1 MTANKNEA
9 SDTSS
14 SPSPT
19 PTPPSE
25 RNVSLD
31 ALRGFALLGILVI
44 NVQTFS
50 MPFEALSNPT
60 LYGGFEG
67 SDYVSW
73 LVAHAFFQGSFITLF
88 TVMFGGGVILFTE
101 SKKARNES
109 VLGLYY
115 RRNLWLLVI
124 GLAHAYLL
132 WYGDILVMYSLC
144 AFWVVSVRD
153 WEPSKQ
159 AQLGLVLVSFPAVLY
174 ILLGPE
180 APSGFWNT
188 PEATLQSQVETYQG
202 GWLAQMDHR
211 VPTAL
216 SQHTN
221 TFFVQ
226 GFWRISGLMIVG
238 MAAFNWGLLTN
249 ERDAGEYARLFAAG
263 ALIGVPLVLAGVWYM
278 STNAWSADVALWW
291 RPFNY
296 VGSIV
301 VGFGYVGGLMIYL
314 KSHVRS
320 LVTRA
325 LAAVGRTAFSNYLLQ
340 TVIATTIFY
349 GHGLG
354 LFGTVSRTEQ
364 MGFVVL
370 IWAIQVPLSV
380 LWLRRYR
387 FGPIEWLWRTLTY
400 GERQPMR
407 VEEGE

>member
-1 MTANKNEA
+1 MTAKKTEA

-14 SPSPT
+14 SPS

-44 NVQTFS
+44 NIQTFS

-67 SDYVSW
+67 SDYFSW
-73 LVAHAFFQGSFITLF
+73 LVAHVFFQGSFITLF

-115 RRNLWLLVI
+115 RRNFWLLVI

-132 WYGDILVMYSLC
+132 WYGDILVMYALC

-159 AQLGLVLVSFPAVLY
+159 AQLGLVLVSFPAILY

-180 APSGFWNT
+180 TPSGFWNT
-188 PEATLQSQVETYQG
+188 PEAVLQSQVETYQG
-202 GWLAQMDHR
+202 GWLRQMEHR
-211 VPTAL
+211 VPTAF
-216 SQHTN
+216 SQQTN

-238 MAAFNWGLLTN
+238 MAAFKWGLLTN
-249 ERDAGEYARLFAAG
+249 ERDAGDYARLFAVG
-263 ALIGVPLVLAGVWYM
+263 ILTGVPLILAGVWYM
-278 STNAWSADVALWW
+278 SSNGWSADAALWW

-296 VGSIV
+296 VGSII
-301 VGFGYVGGLMIYL
+301 VGFGYVGGLMLYL
-314 KSHVRS
+314 KSRVRS

-349 GHGLG
+349 GHGFG

-407 VEEGE
+407 VGSE